1 MKRFLIYIIIGIG
14 LTACSDVE
22 FSDNGNLDGFWQ
34 LSRVD
39 TVLTG
44 RSVDY
49 REKGLTWSFQGKLL
63 DVRDVWKVYQD
74 IVMSFNHT
82 DNQLKT
88 FSPFLVYREE
98 GDWPID
104 DTDYL
109 KPYGINRLE
118 ENYKVL
124 ELTSSEMT
132 LESDLLRLHFKKY

>member
-63 DVRDVWKVYQD
+63 EVRDVWKVYKD

>member
-63 DVRDVWKVYQD
+63 EVRDVWKVYQD